1 MKSLWEQTSELNHFD
16 CLDGD
21 IKTDVLIIGGG
32 MAGLL
37 CAYQLHQ
44 AGVPYVLAEADT
56 ICSGVTKNTTAK
68 LTIQHGLIYHKLLGR
83 FGNERTKG
91 YLSAQEEALKRYR
104 TLCRKIDCDYEE
116 ADSYVYARDNLRNI
130 ERELDALHRLGFPGE
145 FASQLPLPFAVA
157 GGVKFPRQAQFHP
170 LKFAAAISQGLNIYE
185 HTMVKELVGRT
196 AITNHGRIHAK
207 HIVVTTHFPFLNRH
221 GSYFIKLYQ
230 HRSYVLAL
238 EHAPNLNG
246 MYVDQT
252 QTGLSFRNYG
262 SMLLVG
268 GGGHRTGKPGG
279 NWRELRQF
287 VKEYYPESTEKYYWA
302 TQDCMSLDNMPYIGP
317 YWSNT
322 SDVYVATGF
331 NKWGMTN
338 SMVAA
343 TLLCD
348 LVQGKQNPY
357 AEVFSPARSILR
369 PQLAVNALE
378 STVNLLTPSTRRCS
392 HLGCA
397 LKWNAAEHTWD
408 CPCHG
413 SRFTRDGTLI
423 DNPATKDWKP

>member
-1 MKSLWEQTSELNHFD
+1 MKSLWEQTAELNHFD
-16 CLDGD
+16 CLDGN

-44 AGVPYVLAEADT
+44 AGVPYVLAEAAT
-56 ICSGVTKNTTAK
+56 LCSGVTKNTTAK
-68 LTIQHGLIYHKLLGR
+68 LTIQHGLIYHKLITR
-83 FGNERTKG
+83 FGVERARG
-91 YLSAQEEALKRYR
+91 YLAAQEEALGRYH
-104 TLCRKIDCDYEE
+104 TLCRHLDCDYEE
-116 ADSYVYARDNLRNI
+116 QDSYVYARDNLRNI

-145 FASQLPLPFAVA
+145 FSSQLPLPFPVA
-157 GGVKFPRQAQFHP
+157 GGVKFPHQAQFHP
-170 LKFAAAISQGLNIYE
+170 LKFAVAISQGLHIYE
-185 HTMVKELVGRT
+185 HTMVKELIGRT

-207 HIVVTTHFPFLNRH
+207 HIVVTTHFPFINRH

-238 EHAPNLNG
+238 EHAPDLHG

-262 SMLLVG
+262 GMLLVG
-268 GGGHRTGKPGG
+268 GGGHRTGKQGG

-287 VKEYYPESTEKYYWA
+287 VKKSYPDATERYHWA
-302 TQDCMSLDNMPYIGP
+302 AQDCMSLDNLPYIGP

-348 LVQGKQNPY
+348 LVQDKQNPY
-357 AEVFSPARSILR
+357 AEVFSPVRSIFR

-378 STVNLLTPSTRRCS
+378 STINLLTPSTRHCP

-413 SRFTRDGTLI
+413 SRFTRDGKLI
-423 DNPATKDWKP
+423 DNPATKDLKP

>member
-1 MKSLWEQTSELNHFD
+1 MKSLWEQTAKLNHFD

-68 LTIQHGLIYHKLLGR
+68 LTIQHGLIYHKLIAQ
-83 FGNERTKG
+83 FGVERARR
-91 YLSAQEEALKRYR
+91 YLAAQEEALSRYR
-104 TLCRKIDCDYEE
+104 TLCRHLDCDYEE
-116 ADSYVYARDNLRNI
+116 QDSYVYARDNLRNI

-170 LKFAAAISQGLNIYE
+170 LKFAASISQGLHVYE
-185 HTMVKELVGRT
+185 HTMVKELIGRT

-207 HIVVTTHFPFLNRH
+207 HIVVATHFPFLNRH

-302 TQDCMSLDNMPYIGP
+302 AQDCMSLDNMPYIGP

-357 AEVFSPARSILR
+357 AEVFSPARSIFR

-378 STVNLLTPSTRRCS
+378 STVTLLTPSTRRCP

-397 LKWNAAEHTWD
+397 LKWNPAEHTWD

-413 SRFTRDGTLI
+413 SRFTLDGTLI
-423 DNPATKDWKP
+423 DNPATKDLKP

>member
-1 MKSLWEQTSELNHFD
+1 MKSLWEQTAELNHFD

-44 AGVPYVLAEADT
+44 AGVPYVLAEAAT
-56 ICSGVTKNTTAK
+56 LCSGVTKNTTAK
-68 LTIQHGLIYHKLLGR
+68 LTIQHGLIYHKLITR
-83 FGNERTKG
+83 FGVERARG
-91 YLSAQEEALKRYR
+91 YLAAQEEALGRYH
-104 TLCRKIDCDYEE
+104 TLCRHLDCDYEE
-116 ADSYVYARDNLRNI
+116 QDSYVYARDNLRNI
-130 ERELDALHRLGFPGE
+130 GRELDALHRLGFPGE
-145 FASQLPLPFAVA
+145 FSSQLPLPFPVA
-157 GGVKFPRQAQFHP
+157 GGVKFPHQAQFHP
-170 LKFAAAISQGLNIYE
+170 LKFAAAISQGLHIYE
-185 HTMVKELVGRT
+185 HTMVKELIGRT

-207 HIVVTTHFPFLNRH
+207 HIVVTTHFPFINRH

-238 EHAPNLNG
+238 EHAPDLHG

-262 SMLLVG
+262 GMLLVG
-268 GGGHRTGKPGG
+268 GGGHRTGKQGG

-287 VKEYYPESTEKYYWA
+287 VKKSYPDATERYHWA
-302 TQDCMSLDNMPYIGP
+302 AQDCMSLDNLPYIGP

-348 LVQGKQNPY
+348 LVQDKQNPY
-357 AEVFSPARSILR
+357 AEVFSPVRSIFR

-378 STVNLLTPSTRRCS
+378 STINLLTPSTRHCP

-413 SRFTRDGTLI
+413 SRFTRDGKLI
-423 DNPATKDWKP
+423 DNPATKDLKR

>member
-1 MKSLWEQTSELNHFD
+1 MKSLWEQTAELNHFD

-56 ICSGVTKNTTAK
+56 LCSGVTKNTTAK
-68 LTIQHGLIYHKLLGR
+68 LTIQHGLIYHKLITR
-83 FGNERTKG
+83 FGVERARG
-91 YLSAQEEALKRYR
+91 YLAAQEEALGRYR
-104 TLCRKIDCDYEE
+104 TLCRHLDCDYVEQ
-116 ADSYVYARDNLRNI
+116 DSYVYARDNLRNI
-130 ERELDALHRLGFPGE
+130 EHELDALHRLGFPGE
-145 FASQLPLPFAVA
+145 FASQLPLPFPVA
-157 GGVKFPRQAQFHP
+157 GSVKFPRQAQFHP
-170 LKFAAAISQGLNIYE
+170 LKFAAAISQGLHIYE
-185 HTMVKELVGRT
+185 HTMVKELIGRT

-207 HIVVTTHFPFLNRH
+207 HIVVTTHFPFINRH

-238 EHAPNLNG
+238 EHAPDLHG

-262 SMLLVG
+262 GMLLVG
-268 GGGHRTGKPGG
+268 GGGHRTGKQGG

-287 VKEYYPESTEKYYWA
+287 VKKSYPDATERYHWA
-302 TQDCMSLDNMPYIGP
+302 AQDCMSLDNLPYIGP

-348 LVQGKQNPY
+348 LVQDKQNPY
-357 AEVFSPARSILR
+357 AEVFSPVRSIFR

-378 STVNLLTPSTRRCS
+378 STINLLTPSTRHCP

-413 SRFTRDGTLI
+413 SRFTRDGKLI
-423 DNPATKDWKP
+423 DNPATKDLKR

>member
-1 MKSLWEQTSELNHFD
+1 MKSLWEQTAKLNHFD

-21 IKTDVLIIGGG
+21 IRTDVLIIGGG

-68 LTIQHGLIYHKLLGR
+68 LTIQHGLIYHKLIAQ
-83 FGNERTKG
+83 FGVERARR
-91 YLSAQEEALKRYR
+91 YLAAQEEALSRYR
-104 TLCRKIDCDYEE
+104 TLCRHLDCDYEE
-116 ADSYVYARDNLRNI
+116 QDSYVYARDNLRNI

-145 FASQLPLPFAVA
+145 FASRLPLPFPVA

-170 LKFAAAISQGLNIYE
+170 LKFTAAISQGLHVYE
-185 HTMVKELVGRT
+185 HTMVKELIGRT

-287 VKEYYPESTEKYYWA
+287 VKEHYPESTEKYHWA
-302 TQDCMSLDNMPYIGP
+302 AQDCMSLDNMPYIGP

-357 AEVFSPARSILR
+357 AEIFSPARSIFR

-378 STVNLLTPSTRRCS
+378 STVNLLTPSTRRCP

-423 DNPATKDWKP
+423 DNPATKDLKP

>member
-1 MKSLWEQTSELNHFD
+1 MKSLWEQTAELNHFD

-68 LTIQHGLIYHKLLGR
+68 LTIQHGLIYHKLIAR
-83 FGNERTKG
+83 FGVERARG
-91 YLSAQEEALKRYR
+91 YLAAQEEALGRYR
-104 TLCRKIDCDYEE
+104 TLCRHLDCDYEE
-116 ADSYVYARDNLRNI
+116 QDSYVYARDNLRNI

-170 LKFAAAISQGLNIYE
+170 LKFAAAISQGLHVYE
-185 HTMVKELVGRT
+185 HTMVKELIGRT

-238 EHAPNLNG
+238 EHAPDLNG

-302 TQDCMSLDNMPYIGP
+302 AQDCMSLDNMPYIGP

-357 AEVFSPARSILR
+357 AEVFSPARSIFR

-413 SRFTRDGTLI
+413 SRFTRDGKLI

>member
-1 MKSLWEQTSELNHFD
+1 M
-16 CLDGD
+16 
-21 IKTDVLIIGGG
+21 
-32 MAGLL
+32 
-37 CAYQLHQ
+37 
-44 AGVPYVLAEADT
+44 AEADT

-68 LTIQHGLIYHKLLGR
+68 LTIQHGLIYHKLIAQ
-83 FGNERTKG
+83 FGVERARR
-91 YLSAQEEALKRYR
+91 YLAAQEEALGRYR
-104 TLCRKIDCDYEE
+104 TLCRHLDCDYEE
-116 ADSYVYARDNLRNI
+116 QDSYVYARDNLRNI

-145 FASQLPLPFAVA
+145 FASRLPLPFPVA

-185 HTMVKELVGRT
+185 HTMVKELIGRT

-207 HIVVTTHFPFLNRH
+207 HIMVTTHFPFLSRH

-357 AEVFSPARSILR
+357 AEVFSPARSIFR

-378 STVNLLTPSTRRCS
+378 STVNLLTPSTRRCP

-423 DNPATKDWKP
+423 DNPATKDLKP

>member
-1 MKSLWEQTSELNHFD
+1 MKSLWEQTAELNHFD
-16 CLDGD
+16 HLDGD

-44 AGVPYVLAEADT
+44 AGVPYVLAEAAT
-56 ICSGVTKNTTAK
+56 LCSGVTKNTTAK
-68 LTIQHGLIYHKLLGR
+68 LTIQHGLIYHKLITR
-83 FGNERTKG
+83 FGVERARG
-91 YLSAQEEALKRYR
+91 YLAAQEEALGRYR
-104 TLCRKIDCDYEE
+104 TLCRHLDCDYEE
-116 ADSYVYARDNLRNI
+116 QDSYVYARDNLRNI
-130 ERELDALHRLGFPGE
+130 EHELDALHRLGFPGE
-145 FASQLPLPFAVA
+145 FASQLPLPFPVT
-157 GGVKFPRQAQFHP
+157 GSVKFPRQAQFHP
-170 LKFAAAISQGLNIYE
+170 LKFAAAISQGLHIYE
-185 HTMVKELVGRT
+185 HTMVKELIGRT

-207 HIVVTTHFPFLNRH
+207 HIVVTTHFPFINRH

-238 EHAPNLNG
+238 EHAPDLHG

-262 SMLLVG
+262 GMLLVG
-268 GGGHRTGKPGG
+268 GGGHRTGKQGG

-287 VKEYYPESTEKYYWA
+287 VKKSYPDATERYHWA
-302 TQDCMSLDNMPYIGP
+302 AQDCMSLDNLPYIGP

-357 AEVFSPARSILR
+357 TEVFSPARSIFR

-378 STVNLLTPSTRRCS
+378 STINLLTPSTRRCP

-413 SRFTRDGTLI
+413 SRFTRDGKLI
-423 DNPATKDWKP
+423 DNPATKDLKP

>member
-1 MKSLWEQTSELNHFD
+1 MKSLWEQTAELDHFD

-44 AGVPYVLAEADT
+44 AGVPYVLAESDT

-170 LKFAAAISQGLNIYE
+170 LKFAAAISQGLHVYE
-185 HTMVKELVGRT
+185 HTMVKELIGRT

-207 HIVVTTHFPFLNRH
+207 HIVVATHFPFLNRH

-357 AEVFSPARSILR
+357 AEVFSPARSIFR

-423 DNPATKDWKP
+423 DNPATKDLKP

>member
-1 MKSLWEQTSELNHFD
+1 MKSLWEQTAELNHFD

-68 LTIQHGLIYHKLLGR
+68 LTIQHGLIYHKLIAR
-83 FGNERTKG
+83 FGVERARG
-91 YLSAQEEALKRYR
+91 YLAAQEEALGRYR
-104 TLCRKIDCDYEE
+104 TLCRHLDCDYEE
-116 ADSYVYARDNLRNI
+116 QDSYVYARDNLRNI

-170 LKFAAAISQGLNIYE
+170 LKFAAAISQGLHVYE
-185 HTMVKELVGRT
+185 HTMVKELIGRT

-238 EHAPNLNG
+238 EHAPDLNG

-302 TQDCMSLDNMPYIGP
+302 AQDCMSLDNMPYIGP

-357 AEVFSPARSILR
+357 AEVFSPARSIFR

-423 DNPATKDWKP
+423 DNPATKDLKP

>member
-1 MKSLWEQTSELNHFD
+1 MKSLWEQTAELNHFD

-116 ADSYVYARDNLRNI
+116 ADSYVYARDNLRNT

-170 LKFAAAISQGLNIYE
+170 LKFAAAISQGLHIYE
-185 HTMVKELVGRT
+185 HTMVKELIGRT

-207 HIVVTTHFPFLNRH
+207 HIVVTTHFPFLSRH

-287 VKEYYPESTEKYYWA
+287 VKEYYPESTEKYHWA
-302 TQDCMSLDNMPYIGP
+302 TQDCMSLDNLPYIGP

-357 AEVFSPARSILR
+357 AEVFSPARSIFR

-378 STVNLLTPSTRRCS
+378 STVTLLTPSTRRCS

-423 DNPATKDWKP
+423 DNPATKDLKP

>member
-1 MKSLWEQTSELNHFD
+1 MKSLWEQTAELNHFD

-116 ADSYVYARDNLRNI
+116 ADSYVYARDNLRNT

-170 LKFAAAISQGLNIYE
+170 LKFAAAISQGLHIYE
-185 HTMVKELVGRT
+185 HTMVKELIGRT

-207 HIVVTTHFPFLNRH
+207 HIVVTTHFPFLSRH

-287 VKEYYPESTEKYYWA
+287 VKEYYPESTEKYHWA
-302 TQDCMSLDNMPYIGP
+302 AQDCMSLDNLPYIGP

-357 AEVFSPARSILR
+357 AEVFSPARSIFR

-378 STVNLLTPSTRRCS
+378 STVNLLTPSTRRCP

-397 LKWNAAEHTWD
+397 LKWNPAEHTWD

-423 DNPATKDWKP
+423 DNPATKDLKP

>member
-1 MKSLWEQTSELNHFD
+1 MKSLWEQTAELNHFD
-16 CLDGD
+16 CLDGN

-68 LTIQHGLIYHKLLGR
+68 LTIQHGLIYHKLIAR
-83 FGNERTKG
+83 FGVERIRG
-91 YLSAQEEALKRYR
+91 YLESQEEALGRYR
-104 TLCRKIDCDYEE
+104 TLCRHLDCDYEE
-116 ADSYVYARDNLRNI
+116 QDSYVYARDNLRNI

-145 FASQLPLPFAVA
+145 FASQLPLPFPVT
-157 GGVKFPRQAQFHP
+157 GSVKFPRQAQFHP
-170 LKFAAAISQGLNIYE
+170 LKFAAAISQGLHIYE
-185 HTMVKELVGRT
+185 HTMVKELIGRT

-207 HIVVTTHFPFLNRH
+207 HIVVTTHFPFINRH

-238 EHAPNLNG
+238 EHAPDLHG

-262 SMLLVG
+262 GMLLVG
-268 GGGHRTGKPGG
+268 GGGHRTGKQGG

-287 VKEYYPESTEKYYWA
+287 VKKSYPDATERYHWA
-302 TQDCMSLDNMPYIGP
+302 AQDCMSLDNLPYIGP

-348 LVQGKQNPY
+348 LVQDKQNPY
-357 AEVFSPARSILR
+357 AEVFSPVRSIFR

-378 STVNLLTPSTRRCS
+378 STINLLTPSTRHCP

-413 SRFTRDGTLI
+413 SRFTRDGKLI
-423 DNPATKDWKP
+423 DNPATKDLKP

>member
-1 MKSLWEQTSELNHFD
+1 MKSLWEQTAKLNHFD

-32 MAGLL
+32 LAGLL

-44 AGVPYVLAEADT
+44 AGVPYVLAEADS

-68 LTIQHGLIYHKLLGR
+68 LTIQHGLIYHKLIGR
-83 FGNERTKG
+83 FGVERARG
-91 YLSAQEEALKRYR
+91 YLAAQEEALAKYR
-104 TLCRKIDCDYEE
+104 TLCRHLDCDYEE
-116 ADSYVYARDNLRNI
+116 QDSYVYARDNLRNI

-145 FASQLPLPFAVA
+145 FTSQLPLPFSVA

-170 LKFAAAISQGLNIYE
+170 LKFAAAISQGLHIYE
-185 HTMVKELVGRT
+185 HTMVKELIGRT

-207 HIVVTTHFPFLNRH
+207 HIVVATHFPFLNRH

-268 GGGHRTGKPGG
+268 GGGHRTGKQGG
-279 NWRELRQF
+279 NWQELRQF
-287 VKEYYPESTEKYYWA
+287 VKEHYPESTEKYHWA
-302 TQDCMSLDNMPYIGP
+302 AQDCMSLDNMPYIGP

-357 AEVFSPARSILR
+357 AEVFSPARSIFR
-369 PQLAVNALE
+369 PQLAVNVLE
-378 STVNLLTPSTRRCS
+378 STVNLLTPSTRRCP

-397 LKWNAAEHTWD
+397 LKWNPAEHTWD

-423 DNPATKDWKP
+423 DNPATKDLKP

>member
-1 MKSLWEQTSELNHFD
+1 MKSLWEETAELDHFD

-32 MAGLL
+32 LAGLL
-37 CAYQLHQ
+37 CAHQLHQ

-56 ICSGVTKNTTAK
+56 ICSGITKNTTAK
-68 LTIQHGLIYHKLLGR
+68 LTVQHGLIYHKLIAR
-83 FGNERTKG
+83 FGVERARG
-91 YLSAQEEALKRYR
+91 YLAAQEEALGRYR
-104 TLCRKIDCDYEE
+104 TLCRHLDCDYEE
-116 ADSYVYARDNLRNI
+116 QDSYVYARDNLRNI

-170 LKFAAAISQGLNIYE
+170 LKFAAAISQGLHVYE
-185 HTMVKELVGRT
+185 HTMVKELIGRT

-287 VKEYYPESTEKYYWA
+287 VKEYYPESTEKYHWA
-302 TQDCMSLDNMPYIGP
+302 AQDCMSLDNLPYIGP

-369 PQLAVNALE
+369 PQLAVNVLE
-378 STVNLLTPSTRRCS
+378 STVNLLTPSTRRCP

-397 LKWNAAEHTWD
+397 LKWNPAEHTWD

-413 SRFTRDGTLI
+413 SRFARDGTLI
-423 DNPATKDWKP
+423 DNPATKDLKP

>member
-1 MKSLWEQTSELNHFD
+1 M
-16 CLDGD
+16 
-21 IKTDVLIIGGG
+21 
-32 MAGLL
+32 
-37 CAYQLHQ
+37 
-44 AGVPYVLAEADT
+44 PYVLAEADT

-68 LTIQHGLIYHKLLGR
+68 LTIQHGLIYHKLIAQ
-83 FGNERTKG
+83 FGVERARR
-91 YLSAQEEALKRYR
+91 YLAAQEEALGRYR
-104 TLCRKIDCDYEE
+104 TLCRHLDCDYEE
-116 ADSYVYARDNLRNI
+116 QDSYVYARDNLRNI

-145 FASQLPLPFAVA
+145 FASRLPLPFPVA

-185 HTMVKELVGRT
+185 HTMVKELIGRT

-207 HIVVTTHFPFLNRH
+207 HIMVTTHFPFLSRH

-357 AEVFSPARSILR
+357 AEVFSPARSIFR

-378 STVNLLTPSTRRCS
+378 STVNLLTPSTRRCP

-423 DNPATKDWKP
+423 DNPATKDLKP

>member
-1 MKSLWEQTSELNHFD
+1 MKSLWEQTAELNHFD

-207 HIVVTTHFPFLNRH
+207 HIVVATHFPFLNRH

-252 QTGLSFRNYG
+252 QTGLSFRNYD

-369 PQLAVNALE
+369 PQLAANALE
-378 STVNLLTPSTRRCS
+378 STVNLLTPSTRRCP

-397 LKWNAAEHTWD
+397 LKWNPAEHTWD

-423 DNPATKDWKP
+423 DNPATKDLKP

>member
-1 MKSLWEQTSELNHFD
+1 MKSLWEQTAELNHFD

-44 AGVPYVLAEADT
+44 AGVPYVLAESDT

-170 LKFAAAISQGLNIYE
+170 LKFAAAISQGLHVYE
-185 HTMVKELVGRT
+185 HTMVKELIGRT
-196 AITNHGRIHAK
+196 AITHHGRIHAK

-287 VKEYYPESTEKYYWA
+287 VKEYYPESTEKYCWA

-357 AEVFSPARSILR
+357 AEVFSPARSIFR

-378 STVNLLTPSTRRCS
+378 STVNLLTPSTRRCP

-423 DNPATKDWKP
+423 DNPATKDLKP

>member
-1 MKSLWEQTSELNHFD
+1 MKSLWEQTAELNHFD

-56 ICSGVTKNTTAK
+56 ICSGITKNTTAK
-68 LTIQHGLIYHKLLGR
+68 LTVQHGLIYHKLIAR
-83 FGNERTKG
+83 FGVERARR
-91 YLSAQEEALKRYR
+91 YLAAQEEALSRYR
-104 TLCRKIDCDYEE
+104 TLCRHLDCDYEE
-116 ADSYVYARDNLRNI
+116 QDSYVYARDSLRNI
-130 ERELDALHRLGFPGE
+130 ERELDTLHRLGFPGE

-170 LKFAAAISQGLNIYE
+170 LKFAAAISQGMHIYE
-185 HTMVKELVGRT
+185 HTMVKELIGRT

-207 HIVVTTHFPFLNRH
+207 HIVVATHFPFLNRH

-287 VKEYYPESTEKYYWA
+287 VKEHYPESTEKYHWA
-302 TQDCMSLDNMPYIGP
+302 AQDCMSLDNMPYIGP

-357 AEVFSPARSILR
+357 AEIFSPARSIFR

-378 STVNLLTPSTRRCS
+378 STVNLLTPSTRRCP

-423 DNPATKDWKP
+423 DNPATKDLKP

>member
-1 MKSLWEQTSELNHFD
+1 MKSLWEQTAELNHFD

-44 AGVPYVLAEADT
+44 ARIPYVLAEADT

-145 FASQLPLPFAVA
+145 FASRLPLPFPVA

-170 LKFAAAISQGLNIYE
+170 LKFAAAISQGMHIYE
-185 HTMVKELVGRT
+185 HTMVKELIGRT

-207 HIVVTTHFPFLNRH
+207 HIMVTTHFPFLNRH

-287 VKEYYPESTEKYYWA
+287 VKEYYPESTEKYCWA

-357 AEVFSPARSILR
+357 AEVFSPARSIFR

-378 STVNLLTPSTRRCS
+378 STVNLLTPSTRRCP

-397 LKWNAAEHTWD
+397 LKWNPAEHTWD

-423 DNPATKDWKP
+423 DNPATKDLKP

>member
-1 MKSLWEQTSELNHFD
+1 MKSLWEQTAKLNHFD

-44 AGVPYVLAEADT
+44 AGVPYVLAESDT

-68 LTIQHGLIYHKLLGR
+68 LTVQHGLIYHKLIAR
-83 FGNERTKG
+83 FGVERARG
-91 YLSAQEEALKRYR
+91 YLAAQEEALGRYR
-104 TLCRKIDCDYEE
+104 TLCRHLDCDYEE
-116 ADSYVYARDNLRNI
+116 QDSYVYARDNLRNI

-262 SMLLVG
+262 GMLLVG

-302 TQDCMSLDNMPYIGP
+302 AQDCMSLDNMPYIGP

-357 AEVFSPARSILR
+357 AEVFSPARSIFR

-378 STVNLLTPSTRRCS
+378 STVNLLTPSTRRCP

-423 DNPATKDWKP
+423 DNPATKDLKP

>member
-1 MKSLWEQTSELNHFD
+1 MKSLWEQTAELNHFD

-68 LTIQHGLIYHKLLGR
+68 LTIQHGLIYHKLIAQ
-83 FGNERTKG
+83 FGVERARR
-91 YLSAQEEALKRYR
+91 YLAAQEEALSRYR
-104 TLCRKIDCDYEE
+104 TLCRHLDCDYEE
-116 ADSYVYARDNLRNI
+116 QDSYVYARDNLRNI

-145 FASQLPLPFAVA
+145 FASRLPLPFPVA

-170 LKFAAAISQGLNIYE
+170 LKFTAAISQGLNIYE
-185 HTMVKELVGRT
+185 HTMVKELIGRT

-207 HIVVTTHFPFLNRH
+207 HIVVATHFPFLNRH

-262 SMLLVG
+262 GMLLVG

-302 TQDCMSLDNMPYIGP
+302 AQDCMSLDNMPYIGP

-357 AEVFSPARSILR
+357 AEIFSPARPIFR

-378 STVNLLTPSTRRCS
+378 STVNLLTPSTRRCP

-423 DNPATKDWKP
+423 DNPATKDLKL

>member
-1 MKSLWEQTSELNHFD
+1 MKSLWEQTAKLNHFD

-170 LKFAAAISQGLNIYE
+170 LKFAAAISQGLHVYE
-185 HTMVKELVGRT
+185 HTMVKELIGRT

-287 VKEYYPESTEKYYWA
+287 VKEYYPESTEKYHWA

-357 AEVFSPARSILR
+357 AEVFSPARSIFR
-369 PQLAVNALE
+369 PQLTVNALE
-378 STVNLLTPSTRRCS
+378 STVNLLTPSTRRCP

-397 LKWNAAEHTWD
+397 LKWNPAEHTWD

-413 SRFTRDGTLI
+413 SRFTRDGKLI
-423 DNPATKDWKP
+423 DNPATKDLKP

>member
-1 MKSLWEQTSELNHFD
+1 MKSLWEQTAELNHFD
-16 CLDGD
+16 HLDGD

-44 AGVPYVLAEADT
+44 AGVPYVLAEAAT
-56 ICSGVTKNTTAK
+56 LCSGVTKNTTAK
-68 LTIQHGLIYHKLLGR
+68 LTIQHGLIYHKLITR
-83 FGNERTKG
+83 FGVERARG
-91 YLSAQEEALKRYR
+91 YLAAQEEALGRYR
-104 TLCRKIDCDYEE
+104 TLCRHLDCDYEE
-116 ADSYVYARDNLRNI
+116 QDSYVYARDNLRNI

-145 FASQLPLPFAVA
+145 FASQLPLPFPVT
-157 GGVKFPRQAQFHP
+157 GSVKFPHQAQFHP
-170 LKFAAAISQGLNIYE
+170 LKFAAAISQGLHIYE
-185 HTMVKELVGRT
+185 HTMVKELIGRT

-207 HIVVTTHFPFLNRH
+207 HIVVTTHFPFINRH
-221 GSYFIKLYQ
+221 GNYFIKLYQ

-238 EHAPNLNG
+238 EHAPDLHG

-268 GGGHRTGKPGG
+268 GGGHRTGKQGG

-287 VKEYYPESTEKYYWA
+287 VKDAYPEATENYHWA
-302 TQDCMSLDNMPYIGP
+302 TQDCMSLDNLPYIGP

-322 SDVYVATGF
+322 SDMYVATGF

-348 LVQGKQNPY
+348 LVQGKQSPY
-357 AEVFSPARSILR
+357 TEVFFPARSIFR
-369 PQLAVNALE
+369 PQLAINALE
-378 STVNLLTPSTRRCS
+378 STVNLLTPSTRRCP

-413 SRFTRDGTLI
+413 SRFTEDGTLI
-423 DNPATKDWKP
+423 DNPATKDLKR

>member
-1 MKSLWEQTSELNHFD
+1 MKSLWEQTAELNHFD

-104 TLCRKIDCDYEE
+104 TLCRKIDYDYEE
-116 ADSYVYARDNLRNI
+116 QDSYVYARDNLRNI

-170 LKFAAAISQGLNIYE
+170 LKFAAAISQGLHVYE
-185 HTMVKELVGRT
+185 HTMVKELIGRT

-252 QTGLSFRNYG
+252 RTGLSFRNYG
-262 SMLLVG
+262 GMLLVG
-268 GGGHRTGKPGG
+268 GGGHRTGKQGG

-287 VKEYYPESTEKYYWA
+287 AKEYYPESTEKYYWA
-302 TQDCMSLDNMPYIGP
+302 AQDCMSLDNLPYIGP

-357 AEVFSPARSILR
+357 AEIFSPARSIFR

-378 STVNLLTPSTRRCS
+378 STVTLLTPSTRRCP

-423 DNPATKDWKP
+423 DNPSTKDLKP

>member
-1 MKSLWEQTSELNHFD
+1 MKSLWEQTAELNHFD

-116 ADSYVYARDNLRNI
+116 ADSYVYARDNLRNT

-170 LKFAAAISQGLNIYE
+170 LKFAAAISQGLHIYE
-185 HTMVKELVGRT
+185 HTMVKELIGRT

-207 HIVVTTHFPFLNRH
+207 HIVVTTHFPFLSRH

-287 VKEYYPESTEKYYWA
+287 VKEYYPESTEKYHWA
-302 TQDCMSLDNMPYIGP
+302 TQDCMSLDNLPYIGP

-357 AEVFSPARSILR
+357 AEVFSPARSIFR

-378 STVNLLTPSTRRCS
+378 STVTLLTPSTRRCS

-413 SRFTRDGTLI
+413 SRFTRDGKLI

>member
-1 MKSLWEQTSELNHFD
+1 MKSLWEQTAELNHFD

-116 ADSYVYARDNLRNI
+116 ADSYVYARDNLRNT

-170 LKFAAAISQGLNIYE
+170 LKFAAAISQGLHIYE
-185 HTMVKELVGRT
+185 HTMVKELIGRT

-207 HIVVTTHFPFLNRH
+207 HIVVTTHFPFLSRH

-287 VKEYYPESTEKYYWA
+287 VKEYYPESTEKYHWA
-302 TQDCMSLDNMPYIGP
+302 TQDCMSLDNLPYIGP

-357 AEVFSPARSILR
+357 AEVFSPARSIFR

-378 STVNLLTPSTRRCS
+378 STVTLLTPSTRRCS

-413 SRFTRDGTLI
+413 SRFTRDGKLI
-423 DNPATKDWKP
+423 DNPATKDLKP

>member
-1 MKSLWEQTSELNHFD
+1 MKSLWEQTAELNHFD

-287 VKEYYPESTEKYYWA
+287 VKEYYPESTEKYHWA
-302 TQDCMSLDNMPYIGP
+302 AQDCMSLDNLPYIGP

-357 AEVFSPARSILR
+357 AEVFSPARSIFR

-378 STVNLLTPSTRRCS
+378 STVNLLTPSTRRCP

-423 DNPATKDWKP
+423 DNPATKDLKP

>member
-1 MKSLWEQTSELNHFD
+1 MKSLWEQTAKLNHFD

-145 FASQLPLPFAVA
+145 FASQLPLPFPVA

-170 LKFAAAISQGLNIYE
+170 LKFAAAISQGLHIYE
-185 HTMVKELVGRT
+185 HTMVKELIGRT

-302 TQDCMSLDNMPYIGP
+302 AQDCMSLDNLPYIGS

-322 SDVYVATGF
+322 S
-331 NKWGMTN
+331 
-338 SMVAA
+338 
-343 TLLCD
+343 
-348 LVQGKQNPY
+348 
-357 AEVFSPARSILR
+357 
-369 PQLAVNALE
+369 
-378 STVNLLTPSTRRCS
+378 
-392 HLGCA
+392 
-397 LKWNAAEHTWD
+397 
-408 CPCHG
+408 
-413 SRFTRDGTLI
+413 
-423 DNPATKDWKP
+423 

>member
-1 MKSLWEQTSELNHFD
+1 MKPLWEQTAELNHFD

-56 ICSGVTKNTTAK
+56 LCSGVTKNTTAK
-68 LTIQHGLIYHKLLGR
+68 LTIQHGLIYHKLIAR
-83 FGNERTKG
+83 FGVERIRG
-91 YLSAQEEALKRYR
+91 YLESQEEALGRYR
-104 TLCRKIDCDYEE
+104 TLCRHLDCDYEE
-116 ADSYVYARDNLRNI
+116 QDSYVYARDNLRNI

-145 FASQLPLPFAVA
+145 FASQLPLPFPVT
-157 GGVKFPRQAQFHP
+157 GSVKFPRQAQFHP
-170 LKFAAAISQGLNIYE
+170 LKFAVAISQGLHIYE
-185 HTMVKELVGRT
+185 HTMVKELIGRT

-207 HIVVTTHFPFLNRH
+207 HIVVTTHFPFINRH

-238 EHAPNLNG
+238 EHAPDLHG

-262 SMLLVG
+262 GMLLVG
-268 GGGHRTGKPGG
+268 GGGHRTGKQGG

-287 VKEYYPESTEKYYWA
+287 VKKSYPDATERYHWA
-302 TQDCMSLDNMPYIGP
+302 AQDCMSLDNLPYIGP

-348 LVQGKQNPY
+348 LVQDKQNPY
-357 AEVFSPARSILR
+357 AEVFSPVRSIFR

-378 STVNLLTPSTRRCS
+378 STINLLTPSTRHCP

-413 SRFTRDGTLI
+413 SRFTRDGKLI
-423 DNPATKDWKP
+423 DNPATKDLKP

>member
-1 MKSLWEQTSELNHFD
+1 MKSLWEQTAELNHFD

-68 LTIQHGLIYHKLLGR
+68 LTVQHGLIYHKLIAQ
-83 FGNERTKG
+83 FGVERARR
-91 YLSAQEEALKRYR
+91 YLAAQEEALGRYR
-104 TLCRKIDCDYEE
+104 TLCRHLDCDYEE
-116 ADSYVYARDNLRNI
+116 QDSYVYARDNLRNI
-130 ERELDALHRLGFPGE
+130 ERELDTLHRLGFPGE
-145 FASQLPLPFAVA
+145 CASQLRLPFPVA

-170 LKFAAAISQGLNIYE
+170 LKFAAAISQGLHVYE
-185 HTMVKELVGRT
+185 HTMVKELIGRT

-207 HIVVTTHFPFLNRH
+207 HIVVATHFPFLNRH

-287 VKEYYPESTEKYYWA
+287 AKEYYPESTEKYYWA
-302 TQDCMSLDNMPYIGP
+302 TQDCMSLDNTPYIGP

-348 LVQGKQNPY
+348 LVQGKQTPY
-357 AEVFSPARSILR
+357 AEVFSPARSIFR

-378 STVNLLTPSTRRCS
+378 STVNLLTPSTRRCP

-397 LKWNAAEHTWD
+397 LKWNPAEHTWD

-413 SRFTRDGTLI
+413 SRFSQAGKLM
-423 DNPATKDWKP
+423 DNPATKDLKP

>member
-1 MKSLWEQTSELNHFD
+1 MKSLWEQTAELNHFD

-44 AGVPYVLAEADT
+44 AGVPYILAEADT

-68 LTIQHGLIYHKLLGR
+68 LTIQHGLIYHKLITR
-83 FGNERTKG
+83 FGVERARG
-91 YLSAQEEALKRYR
+91 YLAAQEEALGRYH
-104 TLCRKIDCDYEE
+104 TLCRHLDCDYEE
-116 ADSYVYARDNLRNI
+116 QDSYVYARDNLRNI

-145 FASQLPLPFAVA
+145 FASQLPLPFPVT
-157 GGVKFPRQAQFHP
+157 GSVKFPRQAQFHP
-170 LKFAAAISQGLNIYE
+170 LKFAAAISQGLHIYE
-185 HTMVKELVGRT
+185 HTMVKELIGRT

-207 HIVVTTHFPFLNRH
+207 HIVVTTHFPFINRH

-238 EHAPNLNG
+238 EHAPDLHG

-262 SMLLVG
+262 GMLLVG
-268 GGGHRTGKPGG
+268 GGGHRTGKQGG

-287 VKEYYPESTEKYYWA
+287 VKKSYPDATERYHWA
-302 TQDCMSLDNMPYIGP
+302 AQDCMSLDNLPYIGP

-348 LVQGKQNPY
+348 LVQDKQNPY
-357 AEVFSPARSILR
+357 AEVFSPVRSIFR

-378 STVNLLTPSTRRCS
+378 STINLLTPSTRHCP

-413 SRFTRDGTLI
+413 SRFTRDGKLI
-423 DNPATKDWKP
+423 DNPATKDLKP

>member
-1 MKSLWEQTSELNHFD
+1 MKSLWEQTAELNHFD

-170 LKFAAAISQGLNIYE
+170 LKFAAAISQGLHIYE
-185 HTMVKELVGRT
+185 HTMVKELIGRT

-238 EHAPNLNG
+238 EHAPDLNG

-287 VKEYYPESTEKYYWA
+287 VKEYYPESTEKYHWA
-302 TQDCMSLDNMPYIGP
+302 AQDCMSLDNLPYIGS

-348 LVQGKQNPY
+348 LVQGKQHPY
-357 AEVFSPARSILR
+357 AEVFSPARSIFR
-369 PQLAVNALE
+369 PQLAVNVLE
-378 STVNLLTPSTRRCS
+378 STVNLLTPSTRRCP

-397 LKWNAAEHTWD
+397 LKWNPAEHTWD

-413 SRFTRDGTLI
+413 SRFARDGTLI
-423 DNPATKDWKP
+423 DNPATKDLKP

>member
-1 MKSLWEQTSELNHFD
+1 MYSSSAEAWRGF
-16 CLDGD
+16 
-21 IKTDVLIIGGG
+21 
-32 MAGLL
+32 
-37 CAYQLHQ
+37 AYQLHQ

-68 LTIQHGLIYHKLLGR
+68 LTIQHGLIYHKLIAR
-83 FGNERTKG
+83 FGVERIRG
-91 YLSAQEEALKRYR
+91 YLESQEEALGRYR
-104 TLCRKIDCDYEE
+104 TLCRHLDCDYEE
-116 ADSYVYARDNLRNI
+116 QDSYVYARDNLRNI

-145 FASQLPLPFAVA
+145 FASQLPLPFPVT
-157 GGVKFPRQAQFHP
+157 GSVKFPRQAQFHP
-170 LKFAAAISQGLNIYE
+170 LKFAAAISQGLHIYE
-185 HTMVKELVGRT
+185 HTMVKELIGRT

-207 HIVVTTHFPFLNRH
+207 HIVVTTHFPFINRH

-238 EHAPNLNG
+238 EHAPDLHG

-262 SMLLVG
+262 GMLLVG
-268 GGGHRTGKPGG
+268 GGGHRTGKQGG

-287 VKEYYPESTEKYYWA
+287 VKKSYPDATERYHWA
-302 TQDCMSLDNMPYIGP
+302 AQDCMSLDNLPYIGP

-348 LVQGKQNPY
+348 LVQDKQNPY
-357 AEVFSPARSILR
+357 AEVFSPVRSIFR

-378 STVNLLTPSTRRCS
+378 STINLLTPSTRHCP

-413 SRFTRDGTLI
+413 SRFTRDGKLI
-423 DNPATKDWKP
+423 DNPATKDLKP

>member
-1 MKSLWEQTSELNHFD
+1 MKSLWEQTAELNHFD

-44 AGVPYVLAEADT
+44 ARIPYVLAEADT

-68 LTIQHGLIYHKLLGR
+68 LTIQHGLIYHKLIAR
-83 FGNERTKG
+83 FGVERARR
-91 YLSAQEEALKRYR
+91 YLAAQEEALSRYR
-104 TLCRKIDCDYEE
+104 TLCRHLDCDYEE
-116 ADSYVYARDNLRNI
+116 QDSYVYARDNLRNI

-145 FASQLPLPFAVA
+145 FASQLPLPFPVA

-170 LKFAAAISQGLNIYE
+170 LKFAAAISQGLHVYE
-185 HTMVKELVGRT
+185 HTMVKELIGRT

-302 TQDCMSLDNMPYIGP
+302 AQDCMSLDNMPYIGP

-357 AEVFSPARSILR
+357 AEVFSPARSIFR

-378 STVNLLTPSTRRCS
+378 STVNLLTPSTRRCP

-423 DNPATKDWKP
+423 DNPATKDLKP

>member
-1 MKSLWEQTSELNHFD
+1 MKSLWEETAELNHFD

-170 LKFAAAISQGLNIYE
+170 LKFAAAISQGLHVYE
-185 HTMVKELVGRT
+185 HTMVKELIGRT

-262 SMLLVG
+262 GMLLVG

-302 TQDCMSLDNMPYIGP
+302 AQDCMSLDNLPYIGP

-357 AEVFSPARSILR
+357 AEIFSPARSIFR

-378 STVNLLTPSTRRCS
+378 STVNLLTPSTRRCP

-423 DNPATKDWKP
+423 DNPSTKDLKP